1 MINQPE
7 LVTSWRRATQ
17 LLIETNDLDPMYSV
31 IKQVREDYDDEW
43 YYQFL
48 MHYSL
53 FYDPRGAM
61 AAIDIEPG
69 DFWPWIS
76 KLAADSTTKR
86 GTERRHFR
94 GKAAQT
100 AIGNLRI
107 KGDPVTIFKD
117 MYKPTYTEL
126 THNMEVNFSG
136 CSFGSYFTW
145 KLMDFFNVCSC
156 KPVSLSYDEAKK
168 HMPEQPRVAAE
179 DIMKGWANT
188 IVVNEF
194 VQQYPHPVRPGTCD
208 WAETET
214 VLCNLKGLFFTGT
227 VWIGRDIAH
236 YKEVLKGT
244 GYDRY
249 LPPEVERARYVC
261 QKMSHTFVV

>member
-1 MINQPE
+1 
-7 LVTSWRRATQ
+7 
-17 LLIETNDLDPMYSV
+17 V
-31 IKQVREDYDDEW
+31 IKQIREDYDDEW

-61 AAIDIEPG
+61 EAIDVEPQ
-69 DFWPWIS
+69 DFWPWID
-76 KLAADSTTKR
+76 KLAADPATKR
-86 GTERRHFR
+86 GSERRHFR
-94 GKAAQT
+94 AKAAKMAIENLR
-100 AIGNLRI
+100 AIGN
-107 KGDPVTIFKD
+107 PAQIFKT
-117 MYKPTYTEL
+117 MYALTYTKLVRNIEQKF
-126 THNMEVNFSG
+126 VG
-136 CSFGSYFTW
+136 CGFGSYFTW

-156 KPVSLSYDEAKK
+156 KPVSLNYDEVKK
-168 HMPEQPRVAAE
+168 YLPEQPKEAV
-179 DIMKGWANT
+179 DNILGGWDKA

-194 VQQYPHPVRPGTCD
+194 VQQFDHPVRPGTCG

-214 VLCNLKGLFFTGT
+214 VLCNLKGLFLTKT

-236 YKEVLKGT
+236 YKEILKGT

-261 QKMSHTFVV
+261 EKMEHTFVV